1 MQIDTMTKPEV
12 LERQKPLNPLQRTQ
26 ESQDSSDGSPVASQL
41 QKRSATWDWTKEED
55 VLARKRQHVENCT
68 AEAAA
73 KLTGRQECLLY
84 ASLQF
89 TKLLGSVSVFEKKKK
104 RS

>member
-1 MQIDTMTKPEV
+1 M
-12 LERQKPLNPLQRTQ
+12 LERQKPRNFLQRAQ

-41 QKRSATWDWTKEED
+41 KKRSATWDWNEEED
-55 VLARKRQHVENCT
+55 ALARKRQKVENCT

-73 KLTGRQECLLY
+73 KLTDRQECLLH
-84 ASLQF
+84 ASLKF
-89 TKLLGSVSVFEKKKK
+89 TKLLGSVSVFEKKK